1 MEQFYPMKLQNN
13 FSLKTLDVKNEFSF
27 PKGRRGRAVQNPKD
41 FLRPGSPANMKMLN
55 RKSKKKPANRK
66 RKTNRRRY
74 GGNGDHINVGFVKS
88 PLTENTLS
96 IIDIIKGPNSIFGLL
111 NYNISNVEE
120 MIGFIKSG
128 AKDKDGKPLKI
139 DEKKFV
145 LKTNETAATTSD
157 TKTPRESPF

>member
-1 MEQFYPMKLQNN
+1 MK
-13 FSLKTLDVKNEFSF
+13 T
-27 PKGRRGRAVQNPKD
+27 
-41 FLRPGSPANMKMLN
+41 LN
-55 RKSKKKPANRK
+55 RKSKKKTANRK
-66 RKTNRRRY
+66 RMSRRKRY
-74 GGNGDHINVGFVKS
+74 AGGNGDHINVGFVKS

-96 IIDIIKGPNSIFGLL
+96 IIDIIKGPSSIFGLL

-145 LKTNETAATTSD
+145 LKTNETATTSD
-157 TKTPRESPF
+157 TKIPRESPF

>member
-1 MEQFYPMKLQNN
+1 MK
-13 FSLKTLDVKNEFSF
+13 T
-27 PKGRRGRAVQNPKD
+27 
-41 FLRPGSPANMKMLN
+41 LN

-74 GGNGDHINVGFVKS
+74 GGSGDHINVGFVKS

-96 IIDIIKGPNSIFGLL
+96 IIDIIKGPSSIFGLL

-128 AKDKDGKPLKI
+128 AKDKDGKPLKV

-145 LKTNETAATTSD
+145 LKTNETATTSE
-157 TKTPRESPF
+157 TKIPRESPF